1 MLLIDAHLDLAMNAL
16 QGNRDLTR
24 SVYTIRATEQK
35 NSGKGQGYGTVAF
48 PEMRKGRVAL
58 SFATAIARSTGRP
71 TPNIDY
77 DHPTQASAMAQG
89 HLAYYRGLEDLGL
102 VRIITSGTQLDDHW
116 GEWTAWEDTGG
127 EEPPLGFVLS
137 MEGADPILTPEHV
150 EFWYDAGLR
159 AIGPSHYGPNRYAG
173 GTGTELGLGEMGP
186 ALLQEMERLGIVLD
200 LTHLSDESFWQALEI
215 YNGPVLAS
223 HNNCRAI
230 VPHQRQFSDEQLR
243 AIIERGGVVGMAM
256 DVWMMSTKWRAGQ
269 EWNYDIMLED
279 MVPHI
284 DHICELA
291 GNANNIAIGTDLDG
305 GFGREQSPADLDTI
319 ADLQRIPELLRGNG
333 YAEDDIAASCHGNWL
348 RLLRESLKD

>member
-1 MLLIDAHLDLAMNAL
+1 MSRL
-16 QGNRDLTR
+16 
-24 SVYTIRATEQK
+24 SVLCCRW
-35 NSGKGQGYGTVAF
+35 
-48 PEMRKGRVAL
+48 R
-58 SFATAIARSTGRP
+58 
-71 TPNIDY
+71 
-77 DHPTQASAMAQG
+77 
-89 HLAYYRGLEDLGL
+89 
-102 VRIITSGTQLDDHW
+102 
-116 GEWTAWEDTGG
+116 
-127 EEPPLGFVLS
+127 
-137 MEGADPILTPEHV
+137 GADPILTPDHV
-150 EFWYDAGLR
+150 QFWYDAGLR

-186 ALLQEMERLGIVLD
+186 ALLREMERLGIMLD
-200 LTHLSDESFWQALEI
+200 LTHLSDESFWESLEI
-215 YNGPVLAS
+215 YSGPVLAS

-319 ADLQRIPELLRGNG
+319 ADLQRIPRAVARQRLRGG
-333 YAEDDIAASCHGNWL
+333 RYRGDLSWELVAALAGDIGGLTDEEVGVDACCNPGGSSSASGL
-348 RLLRESLKD
+348 RAV